1 MDSRPLHQPPLPH
14 PLHHY
19 RHRVSHHLRT
29 QVGELLHHPQVQL
42 HRFIYCGRHGVQYED
57 WVFGDDL
64 VGVFFV
70 DLEGSTS
77 LYVYLIEPGFFVG
90 GRVLLQLHR
99 VAIKNE

>member
-1 MDSRPLHQPPLPH
+1 M
-14 PLHHY
+14 
-19 RHRVSHHLRT
+19 
-29 QVGELLHHPQVQL
+29 
-42 HRFIYCGRHGVQYED
+42 
-57 WVFGDDL
+57 FGDDL